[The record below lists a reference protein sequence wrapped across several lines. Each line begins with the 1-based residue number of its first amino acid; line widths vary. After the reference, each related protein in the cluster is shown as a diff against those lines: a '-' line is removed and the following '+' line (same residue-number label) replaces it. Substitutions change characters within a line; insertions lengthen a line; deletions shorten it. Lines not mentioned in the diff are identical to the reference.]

1 MIILSQ
7 ENINSRA
14 PYQVYTIKNGFAFQT
29 EAGIH
34 YEITFKEDNPIGGCE
49 TWQFI
54 IDKVDSQ
61 HQAHDP
67 KVEHTILTI
76 LDEFFIERLDVLLYL
91 CDTSDDRQAGRNRLF
106 LTSFKRNAEP
116 NRFTIHTADTI
127 VEGMHIYAAIIVEN
141 RNPKLQAI
149 TDDFNAT
156 AEALTNKP
164 E

>member
-1 MIILSQ
+1 MIVLSQ
-7 ENINSRA
+7 ENINSRS
-14 PYQVYTIKNGFAFQT
+14 PYQVETIKNGFAFQT
-29 EAGIH
+29 GAGIH

-76 LDEFFIERLDVLLYL
+76 LDEFFIEHLDVLLYL

-106 LTSFKRNAEP
+106 LTWFKRNAEP
-116 NRFTIHTADTI
+116 SRFTIHTADTI

-149 TDDFNAT
+149 TEEFNAT